1 MSNKTPYMKCKQKI
15 IDNYMKKFERGE
27 LKGANNKIIKNR
39 MQAVA
44 VALSV
49 SDKICESKI
58 STKDIAFKEER
69 VAKMLFDKD
78 GKLMNTPLQLSNVK
92 NAIFLMDY
100 YKKKKKTKKMKELRE
115 NLISRT
121 LLACFEKN
129 ITKNVQMEIKKC
141 IFEM

>member
-44 VALSV
+44 VALSI

-69 VAKMLFDKD
+69 VDKMLYGKD
-78 GKLMNTPLQLSNVK
+78 GKLLSSSLQLSNVK
-92 NAIFLMDY
+92 NAIFLMNY
-100 YKKKKKTKKMKELRE
+100 YKKKKKTKKLRELRE
-115 NLISRT
+115 ALITRT
-121 LLACFEKN
+121 LLACFEN
-129 ITKNVQMEIKKC
+129 NVTKNVQKEIKKC
-141 IFEM
+141 LE

>member
-44 VALSV
+44 VALSI

-69 VAKMLFDKD
+69 VDKMLYGKD
-78 GKLMNTPLQLSNVK
+78 GKLLNTKLQLSNVK
-92 NAIFLMDY
+92 NAIFLMNY
-100 YKKKKKTKKMKELRE
+100 YKKKKKTKKLRELRE
-115 NLISRT
+115 ALITRT
-121 LLACFEKN
+121 LLACFENNVTKN
-129 ITKNVQMEIKKC
+129 IQKEIKKC
-141 IFEM
+141 LE

>member
-44 VALSV
+44 VALSI

-69 VAKMLFDKD
+69 VDKMLYGKD
-78 GKLMNTPLQLSNVK
+78 GKLLSSSLQLSNIK
-92 NAIFLMDY
+92 NAIFLMNY
-100 YKKKKKTKKMKELRE
+100 YKKKKKTKKLRELRE
-115 NLISRT
+115 ALITRT
-121 LLACFEKN
+121 LLACFEN
-129 ITKNVQMEIKKC
+129 NVTKNVQKEIKKC
-141 IFEM
+141 LE

>member
-44 VALSV
+44 VALSI

-69 VAKMLFDKD
+69 VEKMLYGKD
-78 GKLMNTPLQLSNVK
+78 GKLLNTKLQLSNVK
-92 NAIFLMDY
+92 NAIFLMNY
-100 YKKKKKTKKMKELRE
+100 YKKKKKTKKLRELRE
-115 NLISRT
+115 ALITRT
-121 LLACFEKN
+121 LLACFEN
-129 ITKNVQMEIKKC
+129 NVTKNVQKEIKKC
-141 IFEM
+141 LE

>member
-44 VALSV
+44 VALSI

-69 VAKMLFDKD
+69 VGKMLYGKD
-78 GKLMNTPLQLSNVK
+78 GKLLNTKLQLSNVK
-92 NAIFLMDY
+92 NAIFLMNY
-100 YKKKKKTKKMKELRE
+100 YKKKKKTKKLRELRE
-115 NLISRT
+115 ALITRT
-121 LLACFEKN
+121 LLACFENN
-129 ITKNVQMEIKKC
+129 ITKNVQKEIKKC
-141 IFEM
+141 LE

>member
-44 VALSV
+44 VALSI

-69 VAKMLFDKD
+69 VNKMLYGKD
-78 GKLMNTPLQLSNVK
+78 GKLLSSPLQLSNVK
-92 NAIFLMDY
+92 NAIFLMNY
-100 YKKKKKTKKMKELRE
+100 YKKKKKTKKLRELRE
-115 NLISRT
+115 ALITRT
-121 LLACFEKN
+121 LLACFEN
-129 ITKNVQMEIKKC
+129 NVTKNVQKEIKKC
-141 IFEM
+141 LE

>member
-1 MSNKTPYMKCKQKI
+1 MKCKQKI

-44 VALSV
+44 VALSI

-69 VAKMLFDKD
+69 VGKMLYGKD
-78 GKLMNTPLQLSNVK
+78 GKLLNTKLQLSNVK
-92 NAIFLMDY
+92 NAIFLMNY
-100 YKKKKKTKKMKELRE
+100 YKKKKKTKKLRELRE
-115 NLISRT
+115 ALITRT
-121 LLACFEKN
+121 LLACFEN
-129 ITKNVQMEIKKC
+129 NVTKNVQKEIKKC
-141 IFEM
+141 LD

>member
-44 VALSV
+44 VALSI

-69 VAKMLFDKD
+69 VGKMLYGKD
-78 GKLMNTPLQLSNVK
+78 GKLLNTKLQLSNVK
-92 NAIFLMDY
+92 NAIFLMNY
-100 YKKKKKTKKMKELRE
+100 YKKKKKTKKLRELRE
-115 NLISRT
+115 SLITRT
-121 LLACFEKN
+121 LLACFEN
-129 ITKNVQMEIKKC
+129 NVTKNVQKEIKKC
-141 IFEM
+141 LE

>member
-44 VALSV
+44 VALSI

-69 VAKMLFDKD
+69 VNKMLYGKD
-78 GKLMNTPLQLSNVK
+78 GKLLNTKLQLSNVK
-92 NAIFLMDY
+92 NAIFLMNY
-100 YKKKKKTKKMKELRE
+100 YKKKKKTKKLRELRE
-115 NLISRT
+115 ALITRT
-121 LLACFEKN
+121 LLACFEN
-129 ITKNVQMEIKKC
+129 NVTKNVQKEIKKC
-141 IFEM
+141 LE

>member
-44 VALSV
+44 VALSI

-69 VAKMLFDKD
+69 VGKMLYGKD
-78 GKLMNTPLQLSNVK
+78 GKLLNTKLQLSNVK
-92 NAIFLMDY
+92 NAIFLMNY
-100 YKKKKKTKKMKELRE
+100 YKKKKKTKKLRELRE
-115 NLISRT
+115 ALITRT
-121 LLACFEKN
+121 LLACFEN
-129 ITKNVQMEIKKC
+129 NVTKNVQKEIKKC
-141 IFEM
+141 LE

>member
-44 VALSV
+44 VALSI

-69 VAKMLFDKD
+69 VDKMLYGKD
-78 GKLMNTPLQLSNVK
+78 GKLLNTKLQLSNVK
-92 NAIFLMDY
+92 NAIFLINY
-100 YKKKKKTKKMKELRE
+100 YKKKKKTKKLRELRE
-115 NLISRT
+115 ALITRT
-121 LLACFEKN
+121 LLACFEN
-129 ITKNVQMEIKKC
+129 NVTKNVQKEIKKC
-141 IFEM
+141 LE